1 MNAIDKAKIVTDNK
15 VVKEVS
21 KPVKGLWKAINIINP
36 IYWGKKA
43 VTHFST
49 GMLMNKIVLVIID
62 IVGNETS
69 KVYSKSVFLKDDDEY
84 IEKVLDNIME
94 GEEDA

>member
-1 MNAIDKAKIVTDNK
+1 MPKNYDEKLYD
-15 VVKEVS
+15 
-21 KPVKGLWKAINIINP
+21 
-36 IYWGKKA
+36 
-43 VTHFST
+43 
-49 GMLMNKIVLVIID
+49 D